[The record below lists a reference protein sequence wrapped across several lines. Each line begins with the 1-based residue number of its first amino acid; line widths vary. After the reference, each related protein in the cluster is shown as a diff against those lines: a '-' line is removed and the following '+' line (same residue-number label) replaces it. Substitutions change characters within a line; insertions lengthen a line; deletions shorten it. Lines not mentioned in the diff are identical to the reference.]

1 MNTLLGFTPEDLSSE
16 EAKKYFW
23 SQVFTFEFPADK
35 QYDCVIENE
44 DEFDTEG
51 GHYELDDRLIDSDML
66 MAEPEEADR
75 IYIQLKERA
84 MRRAAIAA
92 KERRLR
98 KVIDED
104 DEVEE
109 EEDEDA
115 QAEADRKEQSANK
128 IKAILEKSSQTEKL
142 DFTNGLLNFVSQMDR
157 R

>member
-1 MNTLLGFTPEDLSSE
+1 M
-16 EAKKYFW
+16 
-23 SQVFTFEFPADK
+23 
-35 QYDCVIENE
+35 IENE
-44 DEFDTEG
+44 DEFDVEG

-75 IYIQLKERA
+75 IYLQLKERA

-109 EEDEDA
+109 EEDDDA
-115 QAEADRKEQSANK
+115 
-128 IKAILEKSSQTEKL
+128 
-142 DFTNGLLNFVSQMDR
+142 
-157 R
+157 